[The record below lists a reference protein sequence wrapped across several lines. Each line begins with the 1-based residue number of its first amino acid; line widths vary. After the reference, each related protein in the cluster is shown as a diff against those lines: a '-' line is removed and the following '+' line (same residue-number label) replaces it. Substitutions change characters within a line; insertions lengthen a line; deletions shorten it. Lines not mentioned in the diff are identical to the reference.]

1 MAEDLLDYWV
11 RLIKTIFPANAWI
24 NSRFSNNDYLIQIDW
39 KLQNDSENPTKRSN
53 KIEIIIKEDV
63 INDYLNKNKIDR
75 DLSDIILKE
84 FFCDRYNHSISDNDI
99 DTNQHTS
106 TKTWLISKDVINCK
120 PPFALPRKD
129 QVYQFINNH
138 GDN

>member
-11 RLIKTIFPANAWI
+11 RIIKTIFPANAWI

-53 KIEIIIKEDV
+53 KIEIIIKEVV
-63 INDYLNKNKIDR
+63 INDYLEKNKIDR

-84 FFCDRYNHSISDNDI
+84 FFCERYNHSISDNDI
-99 DTNQHTS
+99 DTNQHAA
-106 TKTWLISKDVINCK
+106 TKTWSISKDVINRK
-120 PPFALPRKD
+120 PPFEHPLGNQVGP
-129 QVYQFINNH
+129 VYQ
-138 GDN
+138 

>member
-39 KLQNDSENPTKRSN
+39 KLQNDSENPAKRSK
-53 KIEIIIKEDV
+53 KIEIIIKEAV
-63 INDYLNKNKIDR
+63 IDDYLNKNKKNR

-84 FFCDRYNHSISDNDI
+84 FICERYNHSISYNDI
-99 DTNQHTS
+99 DTNQHAS
-106 TKTWLISKDVINCK
+106 TGTWLISRDVINCK
-120 PPFALPRKD
+120 LPFDTPLRD
-129 QVYQFINNH
+129 QVEPVYQ
-138 GDN
+138 